1 MRANADRA
9 FQLAV
14 LTACGVALVAVHAP
28 LIAYGAYANV
38 DESYASA
45 LAERLNEGFKLYEGA
60 VSQRGP
66 LMYYFFAALSRAF
79 GWDNVGA
86 VRVAALVLVLL
97 HVALVTWVA
106 RRFVSPR
113 AGVVAAVISTYALV
127 AGLPPLDGMALH
139 GETLQVPLLVGAAAA
154 GVLATRAR
162 SATQRRWL
170 IGSGLLFGA
179 AIAVKQ
185 SAILQPLPTMLWLLV
200 EARRR
205 QPRRWPLAQ
214 LAIFALAIAA
224 IPAAFLVHAAANGT
238 LASLVYYTV
247 TYNLSVHLRPS
258 ETLLSSASLIPLS
271 DHVMRLT
278 GFIAGT
284 AAVLGATGAFVARRV
299 AAARRGHSANAL
311 TRGFDLR
318 VYFALHFLV
327 AVLSASAMY
336 RFFPH
341 YYVSAVPF
349 LSLALAAWTRRP
361 LARVNAHRLLGGIAA
376 AVLLVA
382 ATFTTYM
389 NEKIDGRLTH
399 DELPQRVG
407 HYLEATT
414 KPDARIF
421 VWGFSPWLYA
431 YSHRRPAGRFVFETY
446 VTGFVP
452 WFHDSLKQEPAR
464 AVPGAMDALLGD
476 LDREAPEVVVDTGSI
491 VLGRPMRAYG
501 PAARWLATS
510 FCFEVRVGAYDIYRR
525 KAAGATCPSASMPT
539 PHPPVD
545 FAGGAMVVPMPDLAP
560 GEAGTRLCKTFY
572 EGVVWFPDQ
581 PAPAHVELLADKV
594 HPHEPAL
601 RCTPRE
607 PQ

>member
-9 FQLAV
+9 WQRAV
-14 LTACGVALVAVHAP
+14 LTACVVALVAVHAP
-28 LIAYGAYANV
+28 LIGYGAYANV
-38 DESYASA
+38 DEAYASA

-66 LMYYFFAALSRAF
+66 LMYYFFAALSRIF
-79 GWDNVGA
+79 GWDNVAA
-86 VRVAALVLVLL
+86 VRVAALVLVML

-106 RRFVSPR
+106 RRLVSPR

-139 GETLQVPLLVGAAAA
+139 GEAIQVPLLVGAAAA

-162 SATQRRWL
+162 ASTRRRWL

-179 AIAVKQ
+179 AISIKQ
-185 SAILQPLPTMLWLLV
+185 SAVLQPLPTVLWLCV

-205 QPRRWPLAQ
+205 RPRRVPLGS
-214 LAIFALAIAA
+214 LAIFAAALAAV
-224 IPAAFLVHAAANGT
+224 PLAFVVHAAASGT
-238 LASLVYYTV
+238 LDALVYYTL

-278 GFIAGT
+278 SFIAAT
-284 AAVLGATGAFVARRV
+284 VAVLGASGTFLWRRV
-299 AAARRGHSANAL
+299 AAARSSRSAAPL
-311 TRGFDLR
+311 TRGFDVR

-327 AVLSASAMY
+327 ALVSASAMY

-349 LSLALAAWTRRP
+349 LALALAAWTHRP
-361 LARVNAHRLLGGIAA
+361 LARVGAHRLLGGSAA
-376 AVLLVA
+376 VVLLVA
-382 ATFTTYM
+382 AAFTTYM

-407 HYLEATT
+407 RYLEATT
-414 KPDARIF
+414 AKDARIF

-431 YSHRRPAGRFVFETY
+431 YSHRRPAGRYVFETY

-452 WFHDSLKQEPAR
+452 WFHDSLKKEPAR
-464 AVPGAMDALLGD
+464 VVPGSMEALLGD

-491 VLGRPMRAYG
+491 VLGRPLRAYA
-501 PAARWLATS
+501 PAARWLAAS
-510 FCFEVRVGAYDIYRR
+510 FCFEVRVGAYDVYRR
-525 KAAGATCPSASMPT
+525 KAPGATCPSASLPS

-545 FAGGAMVVPMPDLAP
+545 FAGGTMAVPMPDLAP
-560 GEAGTRLCKTFY
+560 GEVGAPLCTTFY

-581 PAPAHVELLADKV
+581 PPPAQVGLLADKI
-594 HPHEPAL
+594 HPQHAAI
-601 RCTPRE
+601 RCVAGP
-607 PQ
+607 